1 MRFTRLTSPL
11 LIIWK
16 TDLKEGLITWD
27 TIPLEW
33 FTSRNLKNSGLTVR
47 IKICKIKEEMR
58 KKEK

>member
-1 MRFTRLTSPL
+1 
-11 LIIWK
+11 
-16 TDLKEGLITWD
+16 LKEGLITWD

-33 FTSRNLKNSGLTVR
+33 FTSRNLKSSGLTVR